1 MGKLVD
7 GKWVDV
13 WYDTNKSG
21 GKFQRQASQF
31 SRADNT
37 NSDSSFQAEAN
48 RYHLYVSLACPWA
61 SRCVVFRKL
70 KKLED
75 VIGMTVVHPHM
86 LENGWELE
94 DDPINGKHYM
104 HEIYTTADP
113 QYTGRVTVPVL
124 WDKKEQTICCNESS
138 EIIRLFNRDFNEFGD
153 ANVDFYPEHLAK
165 QIDEI
170 NAYVYKHVNNGVY
183 KCGFATEQDAYN
195 QAYDN
200 LFIAL
205 DKLEERLSQQRYL
218 VGDVLTEA
226 DWRLFTTLIRFDSVY
241 YGHFKC
247 NQRELQSYHNLH
259 NYMLELYQM
268 EGIAETVDFDQIKE
282 HYYVSQTTINPTQI
296 VPKGPSI
303 DYWMAHDRDARFET

>member
-13 WYDTNKSG
+13 WYDTKKSG

-31 SRADNT
+31 SRAHNT
-37 NSDSSFQAEAN
+37 NNDSSFEAEAN

-61 SRCVVFRKL
+61 SRCVIFRKL

-75 VIGMTVVHPHM
+75 VVTMSLVHPHM
-86 LENGWELE
+86 LENGWELK
-94 DDPINGKHYM
+94 DDPINGKRYM
-104 HEIYTTADP
+104 HEIYTAADP
-113 QYTGRVTVPVL
+113 HYTGRVTVPVL
-124 WDKKEQTICCNESS
+124 WDKKEQTISCNESS
-138 EIIRLFNRDFNEFGD
+138 EIIRLFNRDFNEFAD
-153 ANVDFYPEHLAK
+153 ASVDFYPEHLAK

-170 NAYVYKHVNNGVY
+170 NAYVYENVNNGVY
-183 KCGFATEQDAYN
+183 KCGFATEQEAYN

-200 LFIAL
+200 LFVAL

-226 DWRLFTTLIRFDSVY
+226 DWRFFTTLIRFDSVY

-268 EGIAETVDFDQIKE
+268 EGIAETVDFGEIKE

-296 VPKGPSI
+296 VPKGPNI
-303 DYWMAHDRDARFET
+303 DYLVAHDRDTRFKS